1 MAIQSRWALNSLDRH
16 ASLAMTR
23 ENLQRR
29 NVQVGSLAL
38 QAAVLGP
45 ERLLRLDVLGVDR
58 DARHRADLHA
68 LGFVKVSDTLGAFG
82 RVDFVNFR
90 AQINRLIGALG
101 LTHIAV
107 DAFVGDHQGH
117 KKSVSGLN
125 KTQLSPLACYHPW
138 VRRLGH
144 TVGMCLHTELLT
156 RFKQTLLAIHRLL
169 R

>member
-58 DARHRADLHA
+58 YARHRADLHA
-68 LGFVKVSDTLGAFG
+68 LGFVKVSDALGAFV

-90 AQINRLIGALG
+90 AQINRLIGALR
-101 LTHIAV
+101 LTHITV
-107 DAFVGDHQGH
+107 DAFVGDHQSHVESSAKVAIRFMRPIIGEW
-117 KKSVSGLN
+117 
-125 KTQLSPLACYHPW
+125 QQPAPW
-138 VRRLGH
+138 QGCCRIVEFHNITRVH
-144 TVGMCLHTELLT
+144 TL
-156 RFKQTLLAIHRLL
+156 
-169 R
+169 